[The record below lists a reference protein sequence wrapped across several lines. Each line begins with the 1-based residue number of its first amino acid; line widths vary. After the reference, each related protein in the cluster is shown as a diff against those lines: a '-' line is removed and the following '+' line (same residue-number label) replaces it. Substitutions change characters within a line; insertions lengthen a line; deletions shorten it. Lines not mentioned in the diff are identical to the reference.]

1 VRLKSPTEATISF
14 GTKNGSGHCMVLG
27 PEGDDVPQMLVQ
39 PAFSAG
45 AVPADADPEEFVS
58 LPVQTAGK
66 TTGELI
72 QDGIKAMIERD
83 EEGDFTASGMPDRRK
98 LAKVVGLNVTAEEM
112 AVAWRAVNES
122 V

>member
-1 VRLKSPTEATISF
+1 
-14 GTKNGSGHCMVLG
+14 
-27 PEGDDVPQMLVQ
+27 
-39 PAFSAG
+39 
-45 AVPADADPEEFVS
+45 
-58 LPVQTAGK
+58 
-66 TTGELI
+66 
-72 QDGIKAMIERD
+72 MIERD

>member
-1 VRLKSPTEATISF
+1 
-14 GTKNGSGHCMVLG
+14 MVLG

-45 AVPADADPEEFVS
+45 AVPADADPDEFVS

-72 QDGIKAMIERD
+72 QDGIKAMIER
-83 EEGDFTASGMPDRRK
+83 EEDGDFTASGMPDRRK